1 MPINVTIKCP
11 GSDFGFIWECNS
23 DEAHE
28 LWDECETMADQQ
40 GVDAS
45 GVAGA
50 VIQSL
55 YKDGE
60 PKTEVAQYGLRVW
73 ATYAVLHAMNN
84 KVDVGKM
91 IDQAGV
97 LEGPIS
103 IFDLAE
109 HQNIKA
115 DIKMSERGKLEIK
128 LHGRS
133 PLDS

>member
-11 GSDFGFIWECNS
+11 GSDFGFIGKGSS

-28 LWDECETMADQQ
+28 LWDDCETMADQQ

-45 GVAGA
+45 GAAGA
-50 VIQSL
+50 VIQIL

-60 PKTEVAQYGLRVW
+60 PETEVAQYGLRVW
-73 ATYAVLHAMNN
+73 ATYAVLRAMN
-84 KVDVGKM
+84 DVGKM
-91 IDQAGV
+91 IDQGGV

-115 DIKMSERGKLEIK
+115 DIKMSERGKPEIK

-133 PLDS
+133 PLDG